1 MVRYHYVD
9 VLLSHKD
16 AQFYAGSTQNGLKR
30 LELHNSEMFIHK
42 GKGQ

>member
-9 VLLSHKD
+9 VLFPQKD
-16 AQFYAGSTQNGLKR
+16 GQFYAGYTQNVLNR

-42 GKGQ
+42 GKG